1 MELDNNDEKLNI
13 ENTDTIDGM
22 AYEQDTSSLIL
33 LLADGMDWSDI
44 NRHLLLL
51 QEKLNTYIWYIDSGQ
66 YEENNMSICMCVMR
80 NLYVEWYVTV
90 IFGHGEIYI
99 LPALNM
105 ATG

>member
-51 QEKLNTYIWYIDSGQ
+51 QEKLNTY
-66 YEENNMSICMCVMR
+66 
-80 NLYVEWYVTV
+80 TV
-90 IFGHGEIYI
+90 SYTHLT
-99 LPALNM
+99 LPTKA
-105 ATG
+105 

>member
-51 QEKLNTYIWYIDSGQ
+51 Q
-66 YEENNMSICMCVMR
+66 
-80 NLYVEWYVTV
+80 
-90 IFGHGEIYI
+90 
-99 LPALNM
+99 
-105 ATG
+105 